1 MSIPRYKVKYILS
14 DAAREGRKH
23 GININDVYSP
33 LGEPAEMAYS
43 LFPAIDNLGKGF
55 DYIES
60 LTKASFHDGINI
72 GSKDFLR
79 KLIEELD
86 LPWNDIREDLG
97 SDLWKSILKENL
109 DDMYSG
115 NCWGVPSFN
124 LTDENGENPFY
135 QWGQDRIWLIEK
147 EIIRRLH

>member
-1 MSIPRYKVKYILS
+1 
-14 DAAREGRKH
+14 
-23 GININDVYSP
+23 
-33 LGEPAEMAYS
+33 
-43 LFPAIDNLGKGF
+43 
-55 DYIES
+55 
-60 LTKASFHDGINI
+60 
-72 GSKDFLR
+72 
-79 KLIEELD
+79 
-86 LPWNDIREDLG
+86 LG